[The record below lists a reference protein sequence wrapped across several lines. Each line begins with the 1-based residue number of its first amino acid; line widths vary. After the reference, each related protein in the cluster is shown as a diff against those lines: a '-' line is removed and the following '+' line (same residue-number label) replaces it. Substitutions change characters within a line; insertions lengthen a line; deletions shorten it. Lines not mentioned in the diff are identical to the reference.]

1 MYSLTRSSVI
11 RAAIAAVALLLG
23 ACAVQPSARLPALED
38 WDSRQ
43 RVLASLPSWQVS
55 GRIAVSDGND
65 GFNGNLRWQQTRG
78 GFDARLSGPLGAG
91 AIQIK
96 GTERQITVVEKDGTV
111 TELHNPEYDLRARF
125 GWAIPVSSLRYWVLG
140 IPDPSLAANPDFGAD
155 GLLTRMEQGGWIV
168 TIGAYGE
175 GGGQAM
181 PRRISAVN
189 ADNRVRLVIDR
200 WIFH

>member
-1 MYSLTRSSVI
+1 MYSPATSSTGSVAI
-11 RAAIAAVALLLG
+11 VAAALLLG
-23 ACAVQPSARLPALED
+23 ACAVQPSARLPALDD
-38 WDSRQ
+38 WESRQ
-43 RVLASLPSWQVS
+43 RVLAELPGWQVS

-78 GFDARLSGPLGAG
+78 AFDTRLSGPLGAG
-91 AIQIK
+91 AVQII
-96 GTERQITVVEKDGTV
+96 GTDQHITVVEKDGTV

-125 GWAIPVSSLRYWVLG
+125 GWAIPISSLRYWVLG
-140 IPDPSLAANPDFGAD
+140 IPDPSLAANPELGAG
-155 GLLTRMEQGGWIV
+155 GLLRRMEQGGWTV